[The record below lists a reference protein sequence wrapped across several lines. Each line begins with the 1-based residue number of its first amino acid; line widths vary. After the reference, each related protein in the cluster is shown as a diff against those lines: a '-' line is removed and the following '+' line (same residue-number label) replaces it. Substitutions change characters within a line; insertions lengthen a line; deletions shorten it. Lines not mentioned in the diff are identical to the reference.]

1 MITAVDA
8 RVPTQRTQMQSYT
21 YPPRTM
27 PQVTLGY
34 GSDETTPVVQEYTR
48 KATGESLPVGHGC
61 SGVNLGYTLAVG
73 PARYGNCV
81 SPKTSEIAFGD

>member
-1 MITAVDA
+1 MITVDA

-21 YPPRTM
+21 YPPHTM

-48 KATGESLPVGHGC
+48 KAQATASPSVMGAPV
-61 SGVNLGYTLAVG
+61 SVWATRL
-73 PARYGNCV
+73 R
-81 SPKTSEIAFGD
+81 